1 MEILKRAYFKLKSII
16 IRIYSLITFILI
28 TLSKRKNQ
36 VIYICAYPLGDT
48 CYALAYRSHLLN
60 RNNCKFY
67 FAESCRIMIENCFSD
82 VIDNAAVVYYQKD
95 SLLFKAIREALF
107 CPWQNRFFSKLGVK
121 IIFPYAYLPSNR
133 EVIYDYFTILKKII
147 FPFLPL
153 NASIEFPLVPK
164 VDINSI
170 KDFQKNKKRIVI
182 LNPFSNSMC
191 DDEKELWE
199 MIADNL
205 FLRGY
210 IVYTNVMKHQ
220 KEVKDTKR
228 LECSIIELYNICN
241 EIPLFV
247 SVRSGIIDFTI
258 SSRCDKVV
266 IWYMD
271 SSISLKSLKN
281 ICNLDAWGIT
291 NVYSI
296 YHINKQDTIYGFNKY
311 MECFAK

>member
-1 MEILKRAYFKLKSII
+1 
-16 IRIYSLITFILI
+16 
-28 TLSKRKNQ
+28 
-36 VIYICAYPLGDT
+36 
-48 CYALAYRSHLLN
+48 
-60 RNNCKFY
+60 
-67 FAESCRIMIENCFSD
+67 
-82 VIDNAAVVYYQKD
+82 
-95 SLLFKAIREALF
+95 
-107 CPWQNRFFSKLGVK
+107 
-121 IIFPYAYLPSNR
+121 
-133 EVIYDYFTILKKII
+133 
-147 FPFLPL
+147 
-153 NASIEFPLVPK
+153 
-164 VDINSI
+164 
-170 KDFQKNKKRIVI
+170 
-182 LNPFSNSMC
+182 MC
-191 DDEKELWE
+191 DEEKELWE

-311 MECFAK
+311 LECLAK